1 MQIEDSL
8 QSLIWSISLLINHN
22 RTTMLQNTSLCILFC
37 QLSYILARM
46 AFKSEMTFLSR
57 NGFSARNVFFAW
69 NGFFGRN
76 FFAAK
81 NTFVK
86 FEVAFWT
93 KMAFWLEMT
102 YFSKYWK
109 VWLAFNGWKLS
120 GLLIKESY
128 KI

>member
-1 MQIEDSL
+1 
-8 QSLIWSISLLINHN
+8 
-22 RTTMLQNTSLCILFC
+22 
-37 QLSYILARM
+37 M

-86 FEVAFWT
+86 FEVAFW
-93 KMAFWLEMT
+93 LEMP

-120 GLLIKESY
+120 GLFL
-128 KI
+128 KILDTKKSFWILEHIAW